1 MANTSIDPKKKTEM
15 LAVVR
20 RAKSAHIRWRAY
32 AQGLVSGVPI
42 TEDQAPTVHTE
53 CRFGKWYYAEGK
65 ETFGHLQIFDDIAV
79 PHEMLHSVYQQIFEL
94 VNNGQVEQAKDRLDE
109 LMEISRTL
117 LEQIELLE
125 KEIEAI
131 A

>member
-1 MANTSIDPKKKTEM
+1 MAQVHIDPAQKTEM
-15 LAVVR
+15 LATIR

-32 AQGLVSGVPI
+32 AQALVSGVPV

-53 CRFGKWYYAEGK
+53 CRFGKWYYTEGT
-65 ETFGHLQIFDDIAV
+65 ETFKHLPVFGDIAL
-79 PHEMLHSVYQQIFEL
+79 PHEMLHSVYQEIYES
-94 VNNGQVEQAKDRLDE
+94 VGNGQLEQAKGQLDE
-109 LMEISRTL
+109 LMGISRTL

-125 KEIEAI
+125 KEIEA

>member
-1 MANTSIDPKKKTEM
+1 MAHVHIDPAQKTEM
-15 LAVVR
+15 LATLR

-32 AQGLVSGVPI
+32 AQGLVSGVPV

-53 CRFGKWYYAEGK
+53 CRFGKWYYTDGK
-65 ETFGHLQIFDDIAV
+65 KTFHDLPIFDDIER
-79 PHEMLHSVYQQIFEL
+79 PHEMLHSVYQEIFESVRDGNL
-94 VNNGQVEQAKDRLDE
+94 EQAKGQLDD
-109 LMEISRTL
+109 LMGISRTL

-125 KEIEAI
+125 KEIEA